1 MFEFN
6 EKDFIFSTYWNS
18 LADESEFD
26 RKLKSL
32 WQEKNEKGL
41 FRYKYNVESL
51 NELSGKYRFIAAVS

>member
-18 LADESEFD
+18 LVDESEFD

-41 FRYKYNVESL
+41 FRYEYKVESL